1 MTSSLGVVVMR
12 VVATSSL
19 GVVVT
24 SSLGVVLASS
34 LGVVVVRV
42 VLVAT
47 F

>member
-1 MTSSLGVVVMR
+1 VLGVVM
-12 VVATSSL
+12 A
-19 GVVVT
+19 

-34 LGVVVVRV
+34 LRVVVVRV

>member
-1 MTSSLGVVVMR
+1 M
-12 VVATSSL
+12 
-19 GVVVT
+19 T

-34 LGVVVVRV
+34 LGVIVMRV